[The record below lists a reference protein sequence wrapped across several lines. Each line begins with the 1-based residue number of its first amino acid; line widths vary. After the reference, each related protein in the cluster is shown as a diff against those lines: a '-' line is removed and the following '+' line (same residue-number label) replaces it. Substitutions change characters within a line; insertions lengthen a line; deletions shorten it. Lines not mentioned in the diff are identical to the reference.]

1 MDPSALW
8 ELFVNG
14 IYRGG
19 LYALM
24 AVGLALVFGVMNI
37 AQFAHGEFYMVG
49 AYAAYLGA
57 AVLGLNPILAILI
70 GFAASFLVGVVIE
83 RVAFLPLRR
92 KSREDWVMNAFLLTV
107 GVSFAVQNGALW
119 ILGPS
124 YRGIVEYWKGSL
136 ELTPGLMISYDRIGS
151 FLIAIGAIAGLW
163 LFLSRSRVGRAIR
176 AVSQDERGATL
187 VGINL
192 SNIHALTFGLSTAL
206 AGLAGAALLSL
217 TQAYPTVGYRP
228 LIMAWFV
235 VMLVGMGNIPGSVV
249 GGFIVGMLEA
259 GSYFF
264 LGAGWQ
270 DVLTACVLI
279 VLLVVRPSGLFGA
292 EVKGVW
298 ER

>member
-1 MDPSALW
+1 MW
-8 ELFVNG
+8 ELFVSG
-14 IYRGG
+14 MLRGG

-49 AYAAYLGA
+49 AYAAFF
-57 AVLGLNPILAILI
+57 AVGILGLNPILAILF
-70 GFAASFLVGVVIE
+70 GFLATFLVGVLIE

-92 KSREDWVMNAFLLTV
+92 RSREDWVMNAFLLTV
-107 GVSFAVQNGALW
+107 GVSFAVQNGALA
-119 ILGPS
+119 IFGPS
-124 YRGIVEYWKGSL
+124 YRGIVEYWKGIAHITADL
-136 ELTPGLMISYDRIGS
+136 YVSYDRIGS
-151 FLIAIGAIAGLW
+151 FLIAVGAIVGLW
-163 LFLSRSRVGRAIR
+163 LFLARSRVGRAIR

-192 SNIHALTFGLSTAL
+192 SRIHALTFGLSTGL
-206 AGLAGAALLSL
+206 AGLAGAGLLSL
-217 TQAYPTVGYRP
+217 TQAFPSVGYRP
-228 LIMAWFV
+228 LVMSWFV
-235 VMLVGMGNIPGSVV
+235 VMLVGLGNIPGSVV

-270 DVLTACVLI
+270 DVLTAGVLI
-279 VLLVVRPSGLFGA
+279 VLLVVKPSGLFGA